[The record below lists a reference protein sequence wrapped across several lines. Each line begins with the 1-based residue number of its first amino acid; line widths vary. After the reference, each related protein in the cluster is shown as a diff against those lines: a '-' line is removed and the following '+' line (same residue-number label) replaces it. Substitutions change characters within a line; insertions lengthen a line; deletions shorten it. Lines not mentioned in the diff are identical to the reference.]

1 MKISARC
8 LIVLRR
14 RQFRQMQWL
23 KWGPILPCYL
33 AFFTTTTVILCTILA
48 LLKEEHIGFDELRN
62 ETLLLLSA
70 AHYLELVKCALCDT
84 VDRVKETILSNVS
97 RSSVL
102 DIYTRSCP
110 WLTSNFGFYT
120 VLTIPKVKHRNKYV
134 LSARVFFLDV
144 DIVFVRRLVK
154 ILGLAKNLPIYGWN
168 SRLSILLTKT
178 VITSPTGFHNLDLTW
193 LCDGYVGKC
202 WTAVKHFDVIFIVL
216 SNLKN

>member
-1 MKISARC
+1 M
-8 LIVLRR
+8 
-14 RQFRQMQWL
+14 
-23 KWGPILPCYL
+23 
-33 AFFTTTTVILCTILA
+33 
-48 LLKEEHIGFDELRN
+48 LKEEHIGFDELRN

-178 VITSPTGFHNLDLTW
+178 VITSPTGFHNLDLT
-193 LCDGYVGKC
+193 
-202 WTAVKHFDVIFIVL
+202 
-216 SNLKN
+216 